1 LVKFVNMRLV
11 IFILALTIL
20 IISFLGSPKTSLY
33 STIMQFDL
41 AKIQMYFTVH
51 DEYFRPPD
59 TSLRFILFSVS
70 ILLLMFVIKPSIRS
84 NYNESLSISY
94 VSITCIGIFYV
105 SFLLSNNIYNYAAII
120 LVLLSIFHLL
130 FRNENIL
137 RPSEKFFIF
146 SFILMFY
153 LPMISI
159 LFHYTSINELDNY
172 FRFLLITPLFFLVK
186 SSKLT
191 LENIL
196 LILNISGIIS
206 SLYGLFLFLDS
217 GNYRIRGYTSSAIIY
232 SNILA
237 IYFLISLISF
247 FYFSGKNKY
256 ISLLCTLLTAFIVII
271 ASSRAPLITLI
282 FIAFFLLLSNHRK
295 KMFKFSKTA
304 ILISTLIG
312 LTSLSFSNIP
322 TRILNSYDSAYN
334 YINNNSGHYWQ
345 HKDSIVP
352 RLIIWKGSLNMIK
365 EYPVIGV
372 GLSNFNKE
380 LINQIENGSILPI
393 RPGVSDLSAG
403 INHAHNQYFDMF
415 AKLGLVGFV
424 AICLFIIISYWF
436 FNSYKNSNSRDIL
449 FISLIGKIIILTYAF
464 NMFFH
469 VILSHQQSTLFMI
482 TTIVI
487 FAGLLS
493 KTSSEKKV

>member
-1 LVKFVNMRLV
+1 
-11 IFILALTIL
+11 
-20 IISFLGSPKTSLY
+20 
-33 STIMQFDL
+33 
-41 AKIQMYFTVH
+41 
-51 DEYFRPPD
+51 
-59 TSLRFILFSVS
+59 
-70 ILLLMFVIKPSIRS
+70 
-84 NYNESLSISY
+84 
-94 VSITCIGIFYV
+94 
-105 SFLLSNNIYNYAAII
+105 
-120 LVLLSIFHLL
+120 
-130 FRNENIL
+130 
-137 RPSEKFFIF
+137 
-146 SFILMFY
+146 
-153 LPMISI
+153 
-159 LFHYTSINELDNY
+159 
-172 FRFLLITPLFFLVK
+172 
-186 SSKLT
+186 
-191 LENIL
+191 
-196 LILNISGIIS
+196 
-206 SLYGLFLFLDS
+206 
-217 GNYRIRGYTSSAIIY
+217 
-232 SNILA
+232 
-237 IYFLISLISF
+237 
-247 FYFSGKNKY
+247 
-256 ISLLCTLLTAFIVII
+256 
-271 ASSRAPLITLI
+271 
-282 FIAFFLLLSNHRK
+282 
-295 KMFKFSKTA
+295 MFKFSKTA

-334 YINNNSGHYWQ
+334 YINNNSGHFWQ

-493 KTSSEKKV
+493 KTSSEKNV

>member
-1 LVKFVNMRLV
+1 
-11 IFILALTIL
+11 
-20 IISFLGSPKTSLY
+20 
-33 STIMQFDL
+33 MQFDL
-41 AKIQMYFTVH
+41 AMIQMYFSVN
-51 DEYFRPPD
+51 DEYFRLPD
-59 TSLRFILFSVS
+59 TLHRFILFSVS
-70 ILLLMFVIKPSIRS
+70 ILLLMFVTKPRISS
-84 NYNESLSISY
+84 NYSDSIPISN
-94 VSITCIGIFYV
+94 ITIACIGVFYI
-105 SFLLSNNIYNYAAII
+105 SFLSTDNIYNYAAII
-120 LVLLSIFHLL
+120 LILISIFNLL
-130 FRNENIL
+130 FRNENTL
-137 RPSEKFFIF
+137 RINEKYFII
-146 SFILMFY
+146 SFVLMFY
-153 LPMISI
+153 IPVTSI
-159 LFHYTSINELDNY
+159 LFHHTSIDELDNY

-196 LILNISGIIS
+196 LIFNISGIVS
-206 SLYGLFLFLDS
+206 SIYGLHLFLDS

-232 SNILA
+232 SNILV
-237 IYFLISLISF
+237 IYFLTSLISI

-256 ISLLCTLLTAFIVII
+256 ISLLCTFLTAFTIII
-271 ASSRAPLITLI
+271 ASTRASLITLM

-304 ILISTLIG
+304 ILISSLIG
-312 LTSLSFSNIP
+312 LTSLSFSNIT

-334 YINNNSGHYWQ
+334 YIQDGSGHYWQ

-352 RLIIWKGSLNMIK
+352 RIIIWKGSLNMIK
-365 EYPVIGV
+365 DYPVIGV

-380 LINQIENGSILPI
+380 LIIQIENGSILPI

-415 AKLGLVGFV
+415 AKLGLAGFIV
-424 AICLFIIISYWF
+424 ICFFMIISYWF

-449 FISLIGKIIILTYAF
+449 FISLTGKIIILTYAF
-464 NMFFH
+464 NMLFH

-493 KTSSEKKV
+493 KTSSEKNV

>member
-1 LVKFVNMRLV
+1 
-11 IFILALTIL
+11 
-20 IISFLGSPKTSLY
+20 
-33 STIMQFDL
+33 MQFDL
-41 AKIQMYFTVH
+41 SKIQEYFSVH

-59 TSLRFILFSVS
+59 TSLRFLLFSVS
-70 ILLLMFVIKPSIRS
+70 VLLLMFITKPRVSPD
-84 NYNESLSISY
+84 YNDSLSMSYISAA
-94 VSITCIGIFYV
+94 CIGVFYV

-120 LVLLSIFHLL
+120 LVLISIFHLL

-137 RPSEKFFIF
+137 EPNEKYFIF

-153 LPMISI
+153 VPMINI

-191 LENIL
+191 LDNIL

-206 SLYGLFLFLDS
+206 SLYGLYLFLDS

-237 IYFLISLISF
+237 IYFLTSLISI

-256 ISLLCTLLTAFIVII
+256 ISLLCAFLTASIIII
-271 ASSRAPLITLI
+271 ASTRASLITLI
-282 FIAFFLLLSNHRK
+282 FIAFFLLFSSHRK

-304 ILISTLIG
+304 ILMSTFVGII
-312 LTSLSFSNIP
+312 SLSFSNIP
-322 TRILNSYDSAYN
+322 ARILNSYDSAYN
-334 YINNNSGHYWQ
+334 YINNNSGHFWQ

-365 EYPVIGV
+365 EHPTIGV

-380 LINQIENGSILPI
+380 LLKQIENGSILPI

-415 AKLGLVGFV
+415 AKLGLAGFI
-424 AICLFIIISYWF
+424 AISLFIIISYWF

-449 FISLIGKIIILTYAF
+449 FISLTGKIIILTYAF
-464 NMFFH
+464 NMLFH

-482 TTIVI
+482 TTTII
-487 FAGLLS
+487 FAGLIS
-493 KTSSEKKV
+493 KTSSEKNV